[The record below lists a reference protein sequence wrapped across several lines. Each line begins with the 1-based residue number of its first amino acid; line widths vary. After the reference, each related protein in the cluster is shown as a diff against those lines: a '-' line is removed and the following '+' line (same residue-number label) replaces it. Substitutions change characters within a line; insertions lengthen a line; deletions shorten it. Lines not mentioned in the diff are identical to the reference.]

1 MKTERLY
8 EADAYCAAFTA
19 QVADCRQAGA
29 AFQVVLDRTAF
40 YPEGG
45 GQPGD
50 TGFLG
55 RVRVL
60 DTQER
65 DGQLFHLTD
74 GPLEVGRTVEGRLDW
89 ARRFDLMQQ
98 HSGEHIVSGL
108 VHARYGYD
116 NVGFHLGSELVTIDL
131 NGELTEEGLKEL
143 EDEANRMIWKD
154 ISSEITYPGPEE
166 LKSLSYRSKKELT
179 GRVRIVTFPGL
190 DCCACCGTHVTRTG
204 EIGLIKLLS
213 CQKFRSGV
221 RVELLCGGR
230 ALAWLNR
237 TWQQNSRVSQLLSAT
252 PEETGQ
258 AVERLLEEHQRLKGQ
273 LYAAQ
278 ERQFA
283 QRAEA
288 LSGTGDVLLFEDA
301 MEPDALRRLAAA
313 VMEQCGG
320 RCAVFAGR
328 DESGYKYAMGQKG
341 GDLRQLVKELN
352 AALSGRGGGK
362 PFFAQGSVAASR
374 REIEAF
380 FAP

>member
-60 DTQER
+60 DTQEH

-179 GRVRIVTFPGL
+179 GRVRIVTVPGL

-237 TWQQNSRVSQLLSAT
+237 TWQQNSRVSQLLSAK

-288 LSGTGDVLLFEDA
+288 LSGTGDVLLFENA

>member
-237 TWQQNSRVSQLLSAT
+237 TWQQNSRVSQLLSAK